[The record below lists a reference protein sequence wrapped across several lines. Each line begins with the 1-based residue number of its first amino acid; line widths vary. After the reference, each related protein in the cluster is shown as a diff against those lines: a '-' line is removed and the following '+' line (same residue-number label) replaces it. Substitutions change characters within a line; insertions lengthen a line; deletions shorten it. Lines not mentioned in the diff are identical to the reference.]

1 MMDNHIPEPWEPKE
15 LS

>member
-1 MMDNHIPEPWEPKE
+1 MLDNHIPEPWEPKE